1 MSVKPATADELLD
14 RCTAIL
20 SREME
25 RLERS
30 SAPLNSRD
38 VYLVG
43 EVARAA
49 REIVA
54 SQLDPLGVSGRKK
67 LREMTDEQVREV
79 KLRLLRSA
87 A

>member
-1 MSVKPATADELLD
+1 
-14 RCTAIL
+14 
-20 SREME
+20 
-25 RLERS
+25 
-30 SAPLNSRD
+30 
-38 VYLVG
+38 
-43 EVARAA
+43 VARAA

-54 SQLDPLGVSGRKK
+54 IQLDPLGVSGRKK